1 VAVNWNIL
9 GSDSWRNG
17 QHHVTFDGFSNETM
31 LFIDVFDD
39 PNTAKV
45 VNPSHDEIRSAP
57 LKFFDRNEAIQLA
70 KLLRANYYDA
80 NGSSESQS
88 DPIFFREMK
97 RFGGF

>member
-9 GSDSWRNG
+9 GGDSWRNG